1 MQEIAISVQI
11 NYPCHFCDSLYISGG
26 IDELGN
32 WDPQK
37 ALRLEWTAGD
47 FWVGEFKLPKKLH
60 KFIEYKFLVNTTDL
74 CYPCQNMHW
83 EHTEDRCL
91 ILKGKSSIQL
101 EESWGYKHLT
111 NMVKLTEDLIERKL
125 EEISKESIKI
135 EKTLENR
142 DQQQL
147 AKTLI
152 IYEQKNPMEIFVQD
166 EQGWCSDFHQ
176 IIPLLL
182 YLYHTK
188 VTASQLLVS
197 IQASSDY
204 MREFIDILKNLVK
217 KLKQI
222 LCVLIE
228 TLKSSETCVNSIETE
243 FSRILKLKNSSS
255 RYNENFTNNVFVAYM
270 NDAVNSLT
278 SLLKRDN
285 FGLVEDKLKA
295 KIIEVTSGVLS
306 IKDSMKNLEA
316 LIKEKNKVEREM
328 LEDKGK
334 YNKLQLSLELIFL
347 CKNYYLS
354 IQNNQTNEIKEHE
367 DHLKSLVNEILGKNK
382 WNASNFYYIMG
393 KINSTL
399 FEKYRKIVTHESCQQ
414 DFQNIV
420 TPNDFN
426 RSYDINDYNTLYSII
441 DQSYSEMIEAA
452 QTHTVYMKFRNDA
465 DRALLILFL
474 NYMLLHYAIR
484 IKIPNFPYFNASGC
498 SEMNPFC
505 QEENTD
511 LSLANFTLLRKKLA
525 NNFVSKQKL
534 TEKWQGLTAEICNME
549 KFLIDQCKKYGAE
562 NFSSL
567 MEIVMNLQKIRLA
580 IFGDDQISL
589 FSKLLEINS
598 EIIKDSANI
607 VDSQEEIDI
616 KYELTYLLM
625 KGKEVRNFKYL
636 LGEMKDTFS

>member
-1 MQEIAISVQI
+1 M
-11 NYPCHFCDSLYISGG
+11 
-26 IDELGN
+26 
-32 WDPQK
+32 
-37 ALRLEWTAGD
+37 
-47 FWVGEFKLPKKLH
+47 
-60 KFIEYKFLVNTTDL
+60 
-74 CYPCQNMHW
+74 
-83 EHTEDRCL
+83 
-91 ILKGKSSIQL
+91 
-101 EESWGYKHLT
+101 
-111 NMVKLTEDLIERKL
+111 
-125 EEISKESIKI
+125 
-135 EKTLENR
+135 ENR

-243 FSRILKLKNSSS
+243 FSRILKLKTSSS

-316 LIKEKNKVEREM
+316 SIKEKNRVEREM

-334 YNKLQLSLELIFL
+334 YDKLQLSLELIFL

-420 TPNDFN
+420 TPNDF
-426 RSYDINDYNTLYSII
+426 
-441 DQSYSEMIEAA
+441 
-452 QTHTVYMKFRNDA
+452 K
-465 DRALLILFL
+465 
-474 NYMLLHYAIR
+474 
-484 IKIPNFPYFNASGC
+484 
-498 SEMNPFC
+498 
-505 QEENTD
+505 
-511 LSLANFTLLRKKLA
+511 
-525 NNFVSKQKL
+525 
-534 TEKWQGLTAEICNME
+534 
-549 KFLIDQCKKYGAE
+549 
-562 NFSSL
+562 
-567 MEIVMNLQKIRLA
+567 
-580 IFGDDQISL
+580 
-589 FSKLLEINS
+589 
-598 EIIKDSANI
+598 
-607 VDSQEEIDI
+607 
-616 KYELTYLLM
+616 
-625 KGKEVRNFKYL
+625 
-636 LGEMKDTFS
+636 